1 MDFKI
6 KNYFEDKIIKEIW
19 LDPGTYTTTLLVLF
33 LDNYGTEGLGWA
45 PETIQIELEEY
56 ITDEIPEKNMAKL
69 MTGISLLT
77 TNKFYR
83 SLPDFNIFCGIM
95 SNKGFDKNILYLSNL
110 EDISWGLFESF
121 LIAPPE
127 NFVEKNDKKKNIKD
141 YFDPEIIAFI
151 QETIKKDDYV
161 ILPKTIQ
168 VLFENS
174 NFLINKIK
182 EDFIDDPELFSLI
195 YKMSIMKSIDID
207 NLVIKRLR
215 GLLSQIKD
223 LPLKSVSTSNLKNF
237 ITRFM
242 SQLPP
247 EEGVFSAR

>member
-1 MDFKI
+1 
-6 KNYFEDKIIKEIW
+6 
-19 LDPGTYTTTLLVLF
+19 
-33 LDNYGTEGLGWA
+33 
-45 PETIQIELEEY
+45 
-56 ITDEIPEKNMAKL
+56 
-69 MTGISLLT
+69 
-77 TNKFYR
+77 
-83 SLPDFNIFCGIM
+83 M